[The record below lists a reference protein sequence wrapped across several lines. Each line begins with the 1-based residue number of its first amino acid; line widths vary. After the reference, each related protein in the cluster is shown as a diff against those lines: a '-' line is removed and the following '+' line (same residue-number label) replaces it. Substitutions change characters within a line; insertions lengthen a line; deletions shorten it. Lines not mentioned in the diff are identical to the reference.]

1 MTHRSSRTYKL
12 RLSEKGVDFF
22 LSSHCRLAHLVQDF
36 IPYGM
41 TLHVAMLLLREVEL
55 SDLLAD
61 LAERECGSF
70 AGGITHYVGTS
81 HVVSELTNVI
91 LDRLEGSG
99 ELSSVPPVRILYIL
113 ALLALRDASDQD
125 ILAAFRQAAHSEMA
139 VTQVT

>member
-22 LSSHCRLAHLVQDF
+22 LSCHCRLAHLVQDF

-41 TLHVAMLLLREVEL
+41 TLHVAVLLLCQAGL

-61 LAERECGSF
+61 LSERECKSL

-81 HVVSELTNVI
+81 HAVNAITAALV
-91 LDRLEGSG
+91 DQLERSG
-99 ELSSVPPVRILYIL
+99 EIASAPPVRMLYIL
-113 ALLALRDASDQD
+113 ALLALRDASDED
-125 ILAAFRQAAHSEMA
+125 VLAAFMQAAQPELQAS
-139 VTQVT
+139 